1 MSYIFQEKR
10 KQEKEEKRL
19 KMEEDRNKWIRKPK
33 INKNLKSLANPN
45 KGSRGGDGP
54 KLVDIGIKIGKFD
67 GGILKISQHELKKLK
82 GSKGKKK

>member
-1 MSYIFQEKR
+1 
-10 KQEKEEKRL
+10 
-19 KMEEDRNKWIRKPK
+19 MEEDRNKWIRKPK

-54 KLVDIGIKIGKFD
+54 KLVDIGTKIGKFD
-67 GGILKISQHELKKLK
+67 GGILKISKHELKKLK